1 MISTNRR
8 RTQTPDTW
16 KEGQARKKLGEVAEQ
31 ACTSG
36 PQKITR
42 RGKLVAVVVDINTW
56 NEMNSKRKSKKK
68 DRIAKG
74 KPR

>member
-1 MISTNRR
+1 MASVNGRKK
-8 RTQTPDTW
+8 QMPNAW
-16 KEGQARKKLGEVAEQ
+16 KEWQVRKKLGEVVEQ

-42 RGKLVAVVVDINTW
+42 KGKLVAVVVELKTW
-56 NEMNSKRKSKKK
+56 SEMNSKRKSKKTDK
-68 DRIAKG
+68 VAKG

>member
-1 MISTNRR
+1 MPN
-8 RTQTPDTW
+8 TW
-16 KEGQARKKLGEVAEQ
+16 KEGQARKEFEVVAER

-42 RGKLVAVVVDINTW
+42 RGKLVAVVVDLNTW
-56 NEMNSKRKSKKK
+56 NEMNSKRKGKKT
-68 DRIAKG
+68 DRIDRG